1 MPALSRRLLWPCL
14 AALAVLPAVAGCS
27 TLLTVAYLVR
37 PNDMPAEFAG
47 LKGKK
52 VAVVCRPVVELE
64 FSDAG
69 SGRELASLVDGYLVQ
84 NVRRVKVV
92 GQQEVARWI
101 DENSWVDY
109 QTVGTSLDADH
120 IIGIDLEEFRLHEG
134 STLFRGRACVTVK
147 VFDIRK
153 GEKVFEKRIDD
164 YAYPASSGIPTSDSS
179 EIQFRAVFLNML
191 ARQIARSFHAYESRE
206 YFAEQ
211 NLTF

>member
-1 MPALSRRLLWPCL
+1 MPAPDRNRLRLCL
-14 AALAVLPAVAGCS
+14 AALVLVPAVSGCS
-27 TLLTVAYLVR
+27 TLLTVVYLVR

-47 LKGKK
+47 IKGKK
-52 VAVVCRPVVELE
+52 VAVICRPVVELE

-84 NVRRVKVV
+84 HVRRVQVV

-101 DENSWVDY
+101 DENAWVDY
-109 QTVGTSLDADH
+109 ATVGKSLGVDH
-120 IIGIDLEEFRLHEG
+120 VIGIDLEEFRLHEG
-134 STLFRGRACVTVK
+134 STLFRGRACATVR
-147 VFDIRK
+147 VFDVAK

-164 YAYPASSGIPTSDSS
+164 YAYPGSSGIPTSDTS
-179 EIQFRAVFLNML
+179 EIQFRAMFLNML
-191 ARQIARSFHAYESRE
+191 ARQIARSFHPYESRE

>member
-1 MPALSRRLLWPCL
+1 MPASSPRLLWPCL
-14 AALAVLPAVAGCS
+14 AAVLVAPAAGCS

-69 SGRELASLVDGYLVQ
+69 SGRELAALVDGYLVQ

-109 QTVGTSLDADH
+109 LTVGKSLDTDH
-120 IIGIDLEEFRLHEG
+120 VVGIDLEEFRLHEG
-134 STLFRGRACVTVK
+134 STLFRGRACLTVR

-164 YAYPASSGIPTSDSS
+164 YAYPSSGGVPTSDTS
-179 EIQFRAVFLNML
+179 EIQFRATFLDMV